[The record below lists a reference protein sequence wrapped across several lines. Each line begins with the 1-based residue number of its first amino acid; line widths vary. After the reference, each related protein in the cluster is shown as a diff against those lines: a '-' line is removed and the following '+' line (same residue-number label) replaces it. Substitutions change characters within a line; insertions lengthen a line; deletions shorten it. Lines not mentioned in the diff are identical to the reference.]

1 MSKINDVLKKA
12 RSLDR
17 ISIREIIDN
26 IFTNFF
32 ELHGDRDFKDDL
44 SIVGGIALLNGTP
57 VTVIGIQKGKNL
69 DENLKTNFG
78 QPTPSGYRKA
88 LRLMEQAEKFNRPII
103 TFINTA
109 GAYPGIEAEEHGQGA
124 AIARNLFEMSKLT
137 IPVIAVIIGE
147 GRSGGA
153 LALVVANKV
162 LMLENAIYSVISPEG
177 FATILW
183 KDKSK
188 FEEAAKIMRIT
199 AGELLEMEVI
209 DCVIKEEHF
218 FDTLKTK
225 LCFYLGELEK
235 LTPEELQKERYQRFR
250 KF

>member
-1 MSKINDVLKKA
+1 
-12 RSLDR
+12 
-17 ISIREIIDN
+17 
-26 IFTNFF
+26 
-32 ELHGDRDFKDDL
+32 
-44 SIVGGIALLNGTP
+44 
-57 VTVIGIQKGKNL
+57 
-69 DENLKTNFG
+69 
-78 QPTPSGYRKA
+78 
-88 LRLMEQAEKFNRPII
+88 MEQAEKLNRPII

-153 LALVVANKV
+153 LALAVANKV

-209 DCVIKEEHF
+209 DCVIQEEHL

-250 KF
+250 KY